1 MSELKSLLEE
11 KRKLVDKKATE
22 FRQVRDDW
30 NNSTK
35 EHLGIRNNL
44 NSEVR
49 ELITQERTQRDLRD
63 QKNQE
68 VREKKQE
75 RSDCNVLV
83 REAKEKLALLRGDAE
98 PSKDEGYGGGRG
110 RNRRDRPPTVHS
122 LTREFSRLEREFEQ
136 GVHTGKNEGKVMK
149 RLKEIS
155 GQIKDLKRSEDD
167 NVELKQAREE
177 LRVALEAQ
185 ESSHLEVTR
194 AAEEA
199 QQAHDL
205 MIEWND
211 EVSKKREAAEDAH
224 RRLRRSKKEADQA
237 HHHYIVSIRCLHS
250 TQQILGAMRGVES
263 GTAPSKSS
271 REGVQDLMS
280 KLMSGETLSTEQL
293 MELQRFD

>member
-1 MSELKSLLEE
+1 MSELKGLLEE

-30 NNSTK
+30 NNKTK
-35 EHLGIRNNL
+35 EHLGTRNNL

-49 ELITQERTQRDLRD
+49 VLITNVRTQRDLRE

-68 VREKKQE
+68 VREKKQV

-83 REAKEKLALLRGDAE
+83 RAAKDKLALLRGDGDT
-98 PSKDEGYGGGRG
+98 PKDEGFRDRG
-110 RNRRDRPPTVHS
+110 RRGRDRPPTVHS
-122 LTREFSRLEREFEQ
+122 LRRESERLEREFET
-136 GVHTGKNEGKVMK
+136 GNHTGKNEKKVMK

-155 GQIKDLKRSEDD
+155 ALIKEMQKSEDD

-177 LRVALEAQ
+177 LRLALETQ

-194 AAEEA
+194 SAEEA

-211 EVSKKREAAEDAH
+211 EVSRKREVAEEAH

-250 TQQILGAMRGVES
+250 TQNILRAMRGIES

-271 REGVQDLMS
+271 REGVQDLMT